1 MRQKRV
7 LFALV
12 LFALFYVLPQMR
24 MLASWLQNNAYGT
37 FDTTLTILRNATTN
51 KDVDALSI
59 LRNATTTKN
68 KDADASLLC
77 VANPYIES
85 LNASL
90 SDIAFQAKEWLSHM
104 DTHLMKAS
112 QPEMLHHTH
121 ARFFP
126 FQVMSACEQAC
137 VGGGCGADTSK
148 IVCGMEQLHFLND
161 KECVVYSIGG
171 NNEWQFE
178 LDVLGGTS
186 CQVYT
191 FDCTGSKSRFQKPQD
206 DRLSFHHICLGAAS
220 QPAPGF
226 ADNCTQGI
234 CGPIMTLQEIQ
245 KMLGHNQIDLF
256 KMDIEGYEWPIFES
270 WPELSDNETDSIGF
284 VLPMQILVEIHYQT
298 GDFPDLFR
306 PGQTHWR
313 QDFKLPEELVRLQA
327 HLLRM
332 GYAVVAHDDNRACP
346 HCTELTL
353 MRFKC

>member
-51 KDVDALSI
+51 KDVDSLSI
-59 LRNATTTKN
+59 FHNATTK
-68 KDADASLLC
+68 KDVDASLLC
-77 VANPYIES
+77 ASNPYIES
-85 LNASL
+85 LNTSL

-104 DTHLMKAS
+104 DTHLMKAR
-112 QPEMLHHTH
+112 QPEMLMNTH

-126 FQVMSACEQAC
+126 FEAMSDCEQAC
-137 VGGGCGADTSK
+137 VGGSCGADASK
-148 IVCGMEQLHFLND
+148 IVCGMGQLQFLNE
-161 KECVVYSIGG
+161 KKCVVYSIGG
-171 NNEWQFE
+171 NNKWQFE
-178 LDVLGGTS
+178 LGILRSTS

-191 FDCTGSKSRFQKPQD
+191 FDCTGSKSRFRKPQD

-245 KMLGHNQIDLF
+245 KMLGHNQIDLL

-270 WPELSDNETDSIGF
+270 WPELSDNEADSIGF
-284 VLPMQILVEIHYQT
+284 VLPMQILVEIHYRTQ
-298 GDFPDLFR
+298 FSDLFQSN
-306 PGQTHWR
+306 QTLGHR
-313 QDFKLPEELVRLQA
+313 VVYLKLPEELVRLQA

-332 GYAVVAHDDNRACP
+332 GYAVVVRDDNRACQ

-353 MRFKC
+353 MRFRC